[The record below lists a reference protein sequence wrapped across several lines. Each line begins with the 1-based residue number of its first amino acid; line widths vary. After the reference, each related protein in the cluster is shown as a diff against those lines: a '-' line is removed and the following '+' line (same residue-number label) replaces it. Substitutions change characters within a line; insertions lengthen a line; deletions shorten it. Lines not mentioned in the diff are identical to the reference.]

1 MIELRVATDGTK
13 KALANTDVTVGSEET
28 CHLHREQSTQTMK
41 RGKGS
46 FGNRFPRL
54 DAVHIVGIF
63 IFGSFLFQM
72 IESRNNCS

>member
-1 MIELRVATDGTK
+1 MIDLRVATDGTT
-13 KALANTDVTVGSEET
+13 KASANIDATVGSEEA

-41 RGKGS
+41 RGKDS

-54 DAVHIVGIF
+54 DVVHIVGIF

-72 IESRNNCS
+72 IESRNCY